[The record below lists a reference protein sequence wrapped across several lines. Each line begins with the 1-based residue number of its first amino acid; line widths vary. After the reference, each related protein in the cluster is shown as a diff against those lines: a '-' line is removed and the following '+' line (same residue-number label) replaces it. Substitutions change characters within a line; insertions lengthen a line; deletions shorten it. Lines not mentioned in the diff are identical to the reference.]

1 MSSENHDLAT
11 FFVVK
16 HSTWKGKYRRIIS
29 IGTNAITTYNPT
41 NFEVTNIWPYSDIVN
56 VSPCNAKSSNKE
68 PTLTTGGQDLFSLT
82 FIEKGRSQK
91 TYRFASEYRS
101 EILCEVLKHRNQF
114 AEITTSLTTER
125 SPVVRFA
132 VEKHRWNDKKVPVI
146 LEIGHAGVTQR
157 VANTGS
163 VIVTYLYKD
172 IDNLST
178 VTDLPGG
185 FIIST
190 SGFGRQ
196 HLFESNGRDDLLK
209 RIIDLA
215 WTNCGFVIRLT
226 RNPVSLQQFSGLRF
240 GRYSTDE
247 SVTSLFE
254 FTVHKFNTGRINM
267 SPDSLEK
274 WPKRLL
280 CLTETCLVERDPPTY
295 SIVTVKPLREIIAL
309 IRHSNNPQMFSI
321 EYERGQIR
329 QYKSTD
335 RDALLASLLDNVRAS
350 GNTEVHVKSSYT
362 TRGYRIGPYGVPI
375 DEDAESMHL
384 KLLSA
389 SNGISFNEAVARF
402 NCNCAYSGLLHSVT
416 ADGIFAQNKGKLIQ
430 SALIAFTNRE
440 GDQDAITNEQLEQ
453 QFHAI
458 RRLVASKA
466 GFASF
471 TSMPSFREHLGRKV
485 VKALV
490 RKNDA
495 VTHAAVDMLCALMQP
510 MHDEYDLRQE
520 QLNKASLL
528 ASQGFLENLLD
539 VLKSHIEM
547 GTGALVV
554 ASLLDFLTF
563 ALCSPYSETT
573 DGAHFDS
580 LLSMVADY
588 GRSLFKLFQHP
599 SLAIV
604 KGAGLVMKAIIEEG
618 DPKITE
624 KMQRLALAEGALPK
638 HLHIAMFSPQN
649 DSRHLAFQQLSRT
662 LVSLWVVNNEA
673 ATALLERVVPCGLL
687 SFLDS
692 SDKPPKNAI
701 TILERNNLEQAM
713 EQQSNKK
720 SPTEVIR
727 DFHPSVRVI
736 ERHVE
741 NVLQHWRE
749 RIGIPRKESDP
760 RKEAQGIKPV
770 VLRRRRERIKSTA
783 NWPMFYYQLY
793 RDHARPDLI
802 WNFKTREELREA
814 LESELRN
821 YTLSKDL
828 SSKQTPISWNHKEFQ
843 VQYPSLDSEIIIGDY
858 YLRLLLEE
866 GGSNNSLTD
875 RLLIKKPSE
884 FFNDLYHR
892 FLLTQKAIM
901 RCCCLQAMAIVYGTY
916 HDEIGRFHDTKFIIG
931 MLDKCNDKT
940 ERDRLIIFI
949 SKLVKCPDNVK
960 DLMDAGGVRVL
971 IDLVT
976 LAHFHVS
983 RATIPTQ
990 GNLIEGTADMMN
1002 EFGDAKEWFYDD
1014 AEKQRHG
1021 PMSFKEMKSLY
1032 AKEKITSSTRCWA
1045 QGLDGWRNL
1054 GNIPQFKWTLICT
1067 NNGILNE
1074 SELAILILDIFIKI
1088 SSYYP
1093 SRDEDGCVVRPL
1105 PRIKQYLS
1113 EQSSLPH
1120 IVQLLLT
1127 FDPVIVVRVATLISL
1142 IAEDNPIMPRL
1153 FLTGLYYFILM
1164 YTGSNLLPIGQLL
1177 ASTHGHQSFRG
1188 DETADAKKSHILK
1201 RSILGFLLPE
1211 AMICYLENYGP
1222 EKFAQIFL
1230 GEFDTPEAIW
1240 SSEMRRLLIEK
1251 IATHIADFTPRLRS
1265 NTRALYQY
1273 CPIPTIQY
1281 PQLENELFCN
1291 IFYLKNLCDTVRF
1304 PNWTIKDPIGLLKD
1318 ILQAWK
1324 DEVEKKPPTMSID
1337 DALQVLEVDSAS
1349 AVTEDG
1355 SIDET
1360 VIRKAYFKL
1369 AQKYHPDKNPDGRDK
1384 FEEIN
1389 AAYEFLNRKN
1399 LRRIL
1404 AGPDPLNLTL
1414 ILKSQSILFNQC
1426 SNQLHPYKY
1435 AGYPML
1441 VATLKME
1448 TEDNSLFSK
1457 QYPLLPNA
1465 CEVAYYTVKCSAL
1478 NAEEL
1483 RREGGLEI
1491 LRDALTRCVTVLS
1504 ASSESSDVA
1513 VQVST
1518 HIVRCFT
1525 VAATFSACRVRL
1537 SQMESVCRDLSRILY
1552 FKQLRKLCLYA
1563 VECAA
1568 AFTVDTNL
1576 RVRLFQS
1583 GVTFSLMLFLFK
1595 YDFTLEEGGVESN
1608 EDTNQQVLTNELAKA
1623 AAVALSRFYD
1633 ETANETTDETL
1644 LPKVRLIR
1652 TSIDSLLTPYLAKQ
1666 LLKDDAKSMLK
1677 VLNSNVEN
1685 PYLVWNNGTRAE
1697 LVDYLKK
1704 QQKEIVR
1711 SGTSPDPSYGADFMF
1726 EQRKSELIVGDIY
1739 VRIYNNLP
1747 LFQLEDPASFAR
1759 HLLDFL
1765 GSQAQYLHSAQALDQ
1780 QMTNGNSEKRLSD
1793 IEICLLALYNVIKHN
1808 QGVEMQCI
1816 GHFKLIFSLL
1826 RLTHCPNVQSL
1837 AVQVISSISG
1847 NQNCVNDIANA
1858 EVLVNLLL
1866 ILYQKVSSTQ
1876 LISMQIAVIDS
1887 LLPLMSNTQLV
1898 KEALAKGA
1906 PLFILNIFTNSGN
1919 APLREKCAEIFAK
1932 MTNDKLVG
1940 PKIKLILCKCLPV
1953 LFVDAVRDSPQAAVV
1968 MFDKPQENPELIWTD
1983 ASRSQVTSTI
1993 KSLTEEWHDS
2003 LTKDP
2008 SIIWKLSDDFQAYTP
2023 PPGEIVVAGVYVRL
2037 FIDNPSWVL
2046 RRPKEFL
2053 SELFD
2058 RAQRMTETPNLDVS
2072 IQEAF

>member
-1 MSSENHDLAT
+1 MASENRDLAT

-16 HSTWKGKYRRIIS
+16 HSTWKGKYRRILS
-29 IGTNAITTYNPT
+29 IGTHAITTYNPGT
-41 NFEVTNIWPYSDIVN
+41 FEVTNLWPYSDIVN
-56 VSPCNAKSSNKE
+56 VAPWNPKGSNKE
-68 PTLTTGGQDLFSLT
+68 PTLTTGGQDIFTLT

-91 TYRFASEYRS
+91 TYRFSSEYRS
-101 EILCEVLKHRNQF
+101 EILCEVLKHRSQF
-114 AEITTSLTTER
+114 AEITNSLGTGG

-132 VEKHRWNDKKVPVI
+132 VQKHRWNDKKLPVI

-157 VANTGS
+157 IANTGLI
-163 VIVTYLYKD
+163 IVTYLYKD
-172 IDNLST
+172 IDSLSN
-178 VTDLPGG
+178 VSELPGG

-196 HLFESNGRDDLLK
+196 HLFESNDRDEIIR
-209 RIIDLA
+209 RITELA
-215 WTNCGFVIRLT
+215 WVNCGFVIRLT
-226 RNPVSLQQFSGLRF
+226 RNPVTLQQFSGLRF

-254 FTVHKFNTGRINM
+254 FIVHKYNNNRANI
-267 SPDSLEK
+267 SPDSTEK
-274 WPKRLL
+274 YPKRLL

-295 SIVTVKPLREIIAL
+295 SIITVKPLREIIAL
-309 IRHSNNPQMFSI
+309 VRHPNNPQMFSI

-329 QYKSTD
+329 QYTSTD
-335 RDALLASLLDNVRAS
+335 RDALLASLLDGVRAS
-350 GNTEVHVKSSYT
+350 GNTEVHVKTSHT
-362 TRGYRIGPYGVPI
+362 QRGFRIGPYGVPI

-384 KLLSA
+384 KLLS
-389 SNGISFNEAVARF
+389 SGNGFPFNEAVARF

-416 ADGIFAQNKGKLIQ
+416 ADGIFAQNKEKLIQ

-453 QFHAI
+453 QFQAI

-466 GFASF
+466 GFSSF
-471 TSMPSFREHLGRKV
+471 TSIPSFREHLGRKV
-485 VKALV
+485 VKALN

-520 QLNKASLL
+520 QNNKSSLL
-528 ASQGFLENLLD
+528 ASKGFLENLLE
-539 VLKSHIEM
+539 VLKSHIEL

-573 DGAHFDS
+573 DGGHFDT
-580 LLSMVADY
+580 LLGMVADY
-588 GRSLFKLFQHP
+588 GRVLFKLFQHP

-618 DPKITE
+618 DLEITK

-662 LVSLWVVNNEA
+662 LVGLWVVNNEA
-673 ATALLERVVPCGLL
+673 ANALLERILPSGLL

-692 SDKPPKNAI
+692 TEKPPKKGI

-713 EQQSNKK
+713 EQQSSKR

-727 DFHPSVRVI
+727 DFHPSVRII

-760 RKEAQGIKPV
+760 RKELQGLKPV
-770 VLRRRRERIKSTA
+770 VLRRRRERVKSPS
-783 NWPMFYYQLY
+783 NWGMFYYQFY
-793 RDHARPDLI
+793 RDHAKPDLI
-802 WNFKTREELREA
+802 WNYKTREELREQ
-814 LESELRN
+814 LEAELRN
-821 YTLSKDL
+821 FTLSKDL
-828 SSKQTPISWNHKEFQ
+828 SSKQTPISWNHKEFE
-843 VQYPSLDSEIIIGDY
+843 VQYASLDSEIIIGDY

-866 GGSNNSLTD
+866 GGTTNALTD
-875 RLLIKKPSE
+875 RLLIKKPIE

-892 FLLTQKAIM
+892 FLLTQKANM

-916 HDEIGRFHDTKFIIG
+916 HSDIGRFHDTKFIVG
-931 MLDKCNDKT
+931 MLDKCMDKT
-940 ERDRLIIFI
+940 ERDRLLIFI
-949 SKLVKCPDNVK
+949 SKLVECQANVK
-960 DLMDAGGVRVL
+960 DFMDAGGVRVF

-976 LAHFHVS
+976 LAHFHVN

-990 GNLIEGTADMMN
+990 GNLIEATPDMMDS
-1002 EFGDAKEWFYDD
+1002 FGEAKEWFYDD
-1014 AEKQRHG
+1014 CEKQRHG
-1021 PMSFKEMKSLY
+1021 PLSFKEMKELY
-1032 AKEKITSSTRCWA
+1032 KKGQITGTTRCWA
-1045 QGLDGWRNL
+1045 QGLDNWRNL
-1054 GNIPQFKWTLICT
+1054 SNIPQFKWTLICT
-1067 NNGILNE
+1067 NPGILNE
-1074 SELAILILDIFIKI
+1074 SEVAILILDIFIKI
-1088 SSYYP
+1088 STYYP
-1093 SRDEDGCVVRPL
+1093 SRDEDGSVVRPL
-1105 PRIKQYLS
+1105 PRIKQYLTD
-1113 EQSSLPH
+1113 QISLPH
-1120 IVQLLLT
+1120 LVQLLLT
-1127 FDPVIVVRVATLISL
+1127 FDPVIVVRVAALLTHVV
-1142 IAEDNPIMPRL
+1142 EDNPIMPRL
-1153 FLTGLYYFILM
+1153 YSTGLYYFILM
-1164 YTGSNLLPIGQLL
+1164 YTGSNLLPIGTLL
-1177 ASTHGHQSFRG
+1177 ASTHGHQAFRG
-1188 DETADAKKSHILK
+1188 DESDVKKSHILK

-1251 IATHIADFTPRLRS
+1251 LATHISDFTPRLKS

-1273 CPIPTIQY
+1273 CPIPTVQY

-1291 IFYLKNLCDTVRF
+1291 IFYLKNLCDSVRF
-1304 PNWTIKDPIGLLKD
+1304 PNWTIKDPLGLLKD

-1324 DEVEKKPPTMSID
+1324 DEVEKKPPSMSID
-1337 DALQVLEVDSAS
+1337 DALSVLEITNKNAIND
-1349 AVTEDG
+1349 DG

-1360 VIRKAYFKL
+1360 AIRKAYFKL
-1369 AQKYHPDKNPDGRDK
+1369 AQKYHPDKNPQGRDK

-1389 AAYEFLNRKN
+1389 TAYEFLNRKN
-1399 LRRIL
+1399 VRRIL
-1404 AGPDPLNLTL
+1404 AGPDPVNLTL

-1448 TEDNSLFSK
+1448 TEDDALFSK
-1457 QYPLLPNA
+1457 QYPLLPHA

-1491 LRDALTRCVTVLS
+1491 LRDALSRCVTVLS
-1504 ASSESSDVA
+1504 ASSKPEDTA
-1513 VQVST
+1513 VQVCI
-1518 HIVRCFT
+1518 HIVKCFT
-1525 VAATFSACRVRL
+1525 VAATFSSCRVRL
-1537 SQMESVCRDLSRILY
+1537 SQMDSVCRDLSRILY
-1552 FKQLRKLCLYA
+1552 FKQLRKLCLFA

-1568 AFTVDTNL
+1568 AFTLDANL
-1576 RVRLFQS
+1576 RIRLFES

-1595 YDFTLEEGGVESN
+1595 YDFTLEEGGVETN
-1608 EDTNQQVLTNELAKA
+1608 EETNTQVLTNELAKA

-1633 ETANETTDETL
+1633 ETANDSADETL
-1644 LPKVRLIR
+1644 IPKIRLIR
-1652 TSIDSLLTPYLAKQ
+1652 TSVDSLLTPYLAKQ
-1666 LLKDDAKSMLK
+1666 LLRDDAKSMLK
-1677 VLNSNVEN
+1677 ILNSNVEN

-1697 LVDYLKK
+1697 LVDYLEK
-1704 QQKEIVR
+1704 QEKELVR

-1739 VRIYNNLP
+1739 VRIYNSQP
-1747 LFQLEDPASFAR
+1747 LFQLEEPAVFAR
-1759 HLLDFL
+1759 SLLDFL

-1780 QMTNGNSEKRLSD
+1780 HMTNGNSEKRLSD
-1793 IEICLLALYNVIKHN
+1793 IEVCLLALYNVIKHN
-1808 QGVEMQCI
+1808 PGVELQCI

-1826 RLTHCPNVQSL
+1826 RLTHCPHIQSL

-1847 NQNCVNDIANA
+1847 NQLCVNDIANA
-1858 EVLVNLLL
+1858 EVLVNLILV
-1866 ILYQKVSSTQ
+1866 LYQKVSNSE
-1876 LISMQIAVIDS
+1876 LIQMQTSVIDS
-1887 LLPLMSNTQLV
+1887 LLPLMSNTQLI

-1919 APLREKCAEIFAK
+1919 SLLREKCAEILAK

-1940 PKIKLILCKCLPV
+1940 PKIKLILCKFLPI
-1953 LFVDAVRDSPQAAVV
+1953 LFVDAVRDSPQAAVI

-1983 ASRSQVTSTI
+1983 SSRSQVMNTI
-1993 KSLTEEWHDS
+1993 KSMTQEWQSSLVKDS
-2003 LTKDP
+2003 SL
-2008 SIIWKLSDDFQAYTP
+2008 IWKIADDFQAYTP
-2023 PPGEIVVAGVYVRL
+2023 PQGEIVIAGVYVRL

-2058 RAQRMTETPNLDVS
+2058 RAQRMTEQPNLDVS
-2072 IQEAF
+2072 